1 MTTSYRGRLLIAG
14 TFTFAALV
22 APTAV
27 TLIGSDAP
35 AVPVAECEPGM
46 IYDPISGSCSSQP
59 QKPMHVDAP
68 SGSGLTEVDGIPCTG
83 RNTGEC
89 IALNENNN
97 NH

>member
-1 MTTSYRGRLLIAG
+1 MTISYRGRLLIAG

-22 APTAV
+22 APTAA
-27 TLIGSDAP
+27 TLIGPDTST
-35 AVPVAECEPGM
+35 VPVAECEPGM
-46 IYDPISGSCSSQP
+46 IYDPISGSCSSEP

-89 IALNENNN
+89 IGLAQND
-97 NH
+97 H